1 MLVHIHIHVR
11 FQVHLQS
18 AGQPASQL
26 GSQPG
31 QSTFSIDVARLRT
44 HIADSWTKQ
53 SPVSNSVR
61 HSLTESCLPFISI
74 CQSGQQTAG
83 CGSKNSSSS
92 CQLEFL
98 SCSLLLPLL
107 LPPAS
112 VADTVLLAFYCILFL
127 MRCFICNIVCLV
139 EGRGAGS
146 RVRQRRWDWN
156 FFDARSCTDSLGP
169 LKPLRFQFISSIFSF
184 QIHIFLTKV
193 LRFLRDFCLF
203 VIPSLFLFLSVSHTL
218 SLSAA
223 DCQNEWGGGGGA
235 GVGYENFSFS
245 GSNEAEKNVYKGN
258 RQV

>member
-74 CQSGQQTAG
+74 CQSGQQAAG

-98 SCSLLLPLL
+98 YCPLL
-107 LPPAS
+107 LPPLLRLRTQFSLLFIVYCFLCA
-112 VADTVLLAFYCILFL
+112 VLFATLCA
-127 MRCFICNIVCLV
+127 R
-139 EGRGAGS
+139 GRGA
-146 RVRQRRWDWN
+146 VRGREFGN
-156 FFDARSCTDSLGP
+156 GGG
-169 LKPLRFQFISSIFSF
+169 IGIFSMLARARTLWGHSNRYGF
-184 QIHIFLTKV
+184 NSFLAYFHFKFIF
-193 LRFLRDFCLF
+193 
-203 VIPSLFLFLSVSHTL
+203 S
-218 SLSAA
+218 
-223 DCQNEWGGGGGA
+223 
-235 GVGYENFSFS
+235 
-245 GSNEAEKNVYKGN
+245 
-258 RQV
+258 